1 MTKKSKA
8 KAKEAKPEGSKII
21 EQCVIYVQCLAAY
34 DAGFSVHRTGDAD
47 FCNTGDQIKKAHR
60 AMCKL
65 VGLSPNKTHGTAAI
79 TPLDLY
85 AKARV
90 LETMYGLRKDEEPNE
105 IEMAYIPLFS
115 GEVQDFL
122 IAKHQ
127 VGE

>member
-34 DAGFSVHRTGDAD
+34 DAGFSVDRTGDAD

-79 TPLDLY
+79 TPLDRRELRADSTTY
-85 AKARV
+85 VSGASDSKTVR
-90 LETMYGLRKDEEPNE
+90 RKDRVSEFP
-105 IEMAYIPLFS
+105 P
-115 GEVQDFL
+115 D
-122 IAKHQ
+122 
-127 VGE
+127 